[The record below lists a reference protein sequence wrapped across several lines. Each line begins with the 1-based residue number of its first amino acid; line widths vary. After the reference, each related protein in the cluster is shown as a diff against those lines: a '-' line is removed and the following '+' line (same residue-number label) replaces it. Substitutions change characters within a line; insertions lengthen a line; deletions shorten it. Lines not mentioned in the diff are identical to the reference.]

1 MTKQKEINLTL
12 DDSGNLEPTP
22 ELKKVIIEAQI
33 DSALNGDINMLKWL
47 GKQYL
52 GQTDSGENEY
62 ENKPLPFID

>member
-12 DDSGNLEPTP
+12 DDLGNLEPTP

-52 GQTDSGENEY
+52 GQTESGENEY
-62 ENKPLPFID
+62 DNKPLPFID

>member
-33 DSALNGDINMLKWL
+33 D
-47 GKQYL
+47 
-52 GQTDSGENEY
+52 
-62 ENKPLPFID
+62 

>member
-12 DDSGNLEPTP
+12 DDSRNLEPTP

-52 GQTDSGENEY
+52 GQTESGENEY
-62 ENKPLPFID
+62 DNNTLPFID